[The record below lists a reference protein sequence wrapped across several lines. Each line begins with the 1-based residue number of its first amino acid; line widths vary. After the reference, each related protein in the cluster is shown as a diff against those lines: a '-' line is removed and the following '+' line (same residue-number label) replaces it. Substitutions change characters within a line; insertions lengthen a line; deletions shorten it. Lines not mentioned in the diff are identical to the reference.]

1 MAEQKLKD
9 ATLMMG
15 DCLSVLPKLKDHSV
29 EFVFADMPYGTSGCR
44 WDTIIPIEPLWRELK
59 RVITPT
65 GVVALTATPPF
76 SAVVTCSNLP
86 MFRYRW
92 VWDKIQGGN
101 FQLAGLQPMNNVEDV
116 LIFSHGKSA
125 NGAKSKATYHPQM
138 TKHAKPSKSGGAP
151 SVSSLLNLNSMVAQ
165 KSVRT
170 EKYPTALVRF
180 KKPHSSRRFHPTEKP
195 TELIEYLIKTYTER
209 GQTVLDFC
217 MGSGSTG
224 VAALNAGRVFV
235 GIEKDE
241 KYFLKSK
248 SRLENLSSQ
257 GGAHGYGLREGR

>member
-1 MAEQKLKD
+1 MKD
-9 ATLMMG
+9 ATLILG
-15 DCLSVLPKLKDHSV
+15 DCLSELPKLEDRSV

-44 WDTIIPIEPLWRELK
+44 WDTVIPLEPLWRELE
-59 RVITPT
+59 RIITPT
-65 GVVALTATPPF
+65 GVIALTATPPF
-76 SAVVTCSNLP
+76 SAVVTCSNLS

-101 FQLAGLQPMNNVEDV
+101 FQLAKLQPMNNVEDV

-125 NGAKSKATYHPQM
+125 NGAKSKATYFPQM

-151 SVSSLLNLNSMVAQ
+151 SVSSLLNPNSMVAQ
-165 KSVRT
+165 KAVRT
-170 EKYPTALVRF
+170 DKYPTALVRY

-195 TELIEYLIKTYTER
+195 TELIDYLIQTYTKR
-209 GQTVLDFC
+209 GETVLDFC

-224 VAALNAGRVFV
+224 VAALNTGRVFV

-241 KYFLKSK
+241 KYFLKSQ
-248 SRLENLSSQ
+248 SRLENSSDH
-257 GGAHGYGLREGR
+257 AP